1 MKKTAVDYLFE
12 KLWGIPKDKFTWQMI
27 LKEAKKK
34 EIKQIVNAYD
44 SGMCEGFDLGF
55 KKDYQTGKTGE
66 IFYNETYEN
75 K

>member
-1 MKKTAVDYLFE
+1 
-12 KLWGIPKDKFTWQMI
+12 MI